1 MVSIAYHS
9 ESINLNISVYST
21 FNLVIL
27 YSCTLITFNRRYRIL
42 EKTNAFWSV
51 GPLKSLLYLRHD
63 NFPVGFSFVLSPFQ
77 YHNALQKAQ
86 IQYRLLQRKRNNF
99 HELIIKLDFGI
110 EIYKYK

>member
-1 MVSIAYHS
+1 MISRIKIVVSIAYHS

-51 GPLKSLLYLRHD
+51 GPLKSD
-63 NFPVGFSFVLSPFQ
+63 NQFVIFTT
-77 YHNALQKAQ
+77 
-86 IQYRLLQRKRNNF
+86 
-99 HELIIKLDFGI
+99 
-110 EIYKYK
+110 